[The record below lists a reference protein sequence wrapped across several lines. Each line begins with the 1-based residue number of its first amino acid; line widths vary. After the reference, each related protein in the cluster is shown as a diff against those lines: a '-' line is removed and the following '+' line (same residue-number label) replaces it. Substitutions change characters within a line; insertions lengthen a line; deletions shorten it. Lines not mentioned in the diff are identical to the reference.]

1 MKKIVAIM
9 LALALVFAMST
20 VSFAAITENNGEE
33 DAEVKVIIN
42 SDVFNPPTD
51 PGDDPDNPDPDYPD
65 GPGDPDDVNP
75 DSKLAVYKVDI
86 DARDAEFKYTFSNN
100 YNTETHQYDSG
111 SWDKDQATITVTNH
125 SNTAVKISASW
136 KQTAGFLNNVQGHIA
151 EGDEEF
157 YLASSVN
164 TGTEENPVPSKD
176 ITLTVDD
183 TVPSTYTTFTLDY
196 VTITIS
202 GVNMA
207 DVVEP

>member
-20 VSFAAITENNGEE
+20 VSFAAITENNGKE

-111 SWDKDQATITVTNH
+111 SWDSLTAPITVTNH
-125 SNTAVKISASW
+125 SNTAVKVTAAW
-136 KQTAGFLNNVQGHIA
+136 KDGGNSGTLNNVKA
-151 EGDEEF
+151 TLSENVF
-157 YLASSVN
+157 NLASSVN

-176 ITLTVDD
+176 IIVTIED
-183 TVPSTYTTFTLDY
+183 TVPSVYTGFTLDY
-196 VTITIS
+196 VTITIE
-202 GVNMA
+202 GINMA